1 MEWYLVVWK
10 VYQMVDKKADSWEL
24 LLVVKLVE
32 KMGMKRVEMLGAM
45 KVVLMGIQKVEMMA
59 VLKAR

>member
-45 KVVLMGIQKVEMMA
+45 KVVLMGIQ
-59 VLKAR
+59 